1 MIQFSSSISIF
12 SVINANVQNKLHR
25 KINENK
31 VTKSALPDDGVQ
43 SLEDRIIAILQ
54 IMSKMLAHQVLFQAA
69 GRIYDVT
76 LSMLDELGLWLPSVI
91 AAMVKNFQSLLL
103 WLLVN
108 IELNQIASKSQR
120 VAVSIQL
127 KTDRLSGRSLVLGSA
142 LLLSSHPVES
152 EQCQWK
158 HSGFLCNSVC

>member
-1 MIQFSSSISIF
+1 MRTRSPNRPYLMTASSHLKTGLL
-12 SVINANVQNKLHR
+12 Q
-25 KINENK
+25 
-31 VTKSALPDDGVQ
+31 
-43 SLEDRIIAILQ
+43 ILQ
-54 IMSKMLAHQVLFQAA
+54 KCQKCWRIKFYAA
-69 GRIYDVT
+69 GRIFDVT

-158 HSGFLCNSVC
+158 HSCFLCDSVCYF

>member
-54 IMSKMLAHQVLFQAA
+54 KCQKCWRIKFYAA
-69 GRIYDVT
+69 GRIFDVT

-142 LLLSSHPVES
+142 PSQFSSS
-152 EQCQWK
+152 
-158 HSGFLCNSVC
+158 